1 MWCPNCQNEYKA
13 GIVICP
19 ECNLPL
25 IEELV
30 EEKEKLA
37 PVAAFKDEEIKNR
50 IRKYLSSLNID
61 NDEETG
67 TDEEGETTYTLLVP
81 ESMIQ
86 KALHII
92 SAIVKVEAEKRSL
105 ELAEQFENDPEA
117 FEESEGSGFDE
128 ETEQRIRENK
138 EAIDNL
144 RKMNSDKGFIKASDR
159 SSDYIASGRLFAGLG
174 VLLLIFA
181 ILNIAGTLS
190 MVTALY
196 SQIILCAFGVA
207 LIIYGIIS
215 VRKGSGLVETAK
227 EEEVKEEEI
236 KQFLKDSVTVEKLE
250 AMNDDDTT
258 PELLYLKQSDYVKE
272 VLTNEYPDLND
283 EYADM
288 LVNDFMNDLYN
299 D

>member
-1 MWCPNCQNEYKA
+1 MWCPNCHNEYKA

-50 IRKYLSSLNID
+50 IRKYLTSLNID

-105 ELAEQFENDPEA
+105 ELAEQLENDPEA
-117 FEESEGSGFDE
+117 PEELKGSGFDE
-128 ETEQRIRENK
+128 ETEQRIRDNN

-159 SSDYIASGRLFAGLG
+159 SSDYITSGRLFVGFGA
-174 VLLLIFA
+174 LLLIFA
-181 ILNIAGTLS
+181 ILNFTGIIS
-190 MVTALY
+190 MITATY
-196 SQIILCAFGVA
+196 SLIIICIFGVA
-207 LIIYGIIS
+207 LIAYGVIS
-215 VRKGSGLVETAK
+215 VRRGSGLVETAK
-227 EEEVKEEEI
+227 EEEVKEEEM
-236 KQFLKDSVTVEKLE
+236 KDFLKNNVSKEQLE
-250 AMNDDDTT
+250 ELNDDDTT
-258 PELLYLKQSDYVKE
+258 PELLYLKQSDFVKE
-272 VLTNEYPDLND
+272 VLVNNYPDIND
-283 EYADM
+283 EYADI